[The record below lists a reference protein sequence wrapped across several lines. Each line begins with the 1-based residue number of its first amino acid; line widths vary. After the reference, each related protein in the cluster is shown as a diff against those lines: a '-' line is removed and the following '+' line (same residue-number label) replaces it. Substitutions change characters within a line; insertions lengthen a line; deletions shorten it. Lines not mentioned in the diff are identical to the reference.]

1 MECHVSTIGRF
12 LQAKEPLFDQA
23 LYQLEQ
29 LTGKKGVDV
38 KLAAEI
44 AQLAADRIKRLG
56 LTPDC
61 SGPELYEALIKR
73 VQEHDRHL
81 AGALGGKDPENIAEM
96 IPLIV
101 KAAQAAPLPKD
112 GWFLKEEVARDML
125 KKHPPLAVME
135 RLGYHLVSQLLE
147 KENVYELFLALRFAE
162 NADWLNQFDAF
173 YQDLRPGDFEPRQ
186 IRVVPFD
193 RAKWGD
199 IAVHFIQ
206 KKRHNITHSKEM
218 GAIAIMPLMEERM
231 PGVTLKILP
240 LLLHYYNEIRL
251 YSTYFKLMKGRRDFG
266 KIIATTLIADTPDL
280 PLVEHGRIH
289 WRVVQR
295 YFAKLKEPHPEIFEP
310 HVQPEDLHW
319 RRAEEVLFEIDP
331 ELEFWRGLDY
341 VAVLKGQ
348 DTVTFALMD
357 VSLSY
362 SNGLAYAERYIYH
375 FRESL
380 WNEVFARYLGEPVLQ
395 EQLLAKLDSDM
406 IKPEL
411 LGSSASQPLRRQ
423 AAKPKSQK
431 AKKPGSRRA

>member
-1 MECHVSTIGRF
+1 VSTIGRF
-12 LQAKEPLFDQA
+12 LQAKEPMFEQA
-23 LYQLEQ
+23 LFQLEH
-29 LTGKKGVDV
+29 LTGKKGIDV

-44 AQLAADRIKRLG
+44 AQTAADRIKRLG
-56 LTPDC
+56 LPPDC
-61 SGPELYEALIKR
+61 SGPELYEALLKLVER
-73 VQEHDRHL
+73 HDHHL
-81 AGALGGKDPENIAEM
+81 AKALGGQDPENIAEM

-101 KAAQAAPLPKD
+101 KAAQSAPLPKD
-112 GWFLKEEVARDML
+112 GWFLKEEAARQLL
-125 KKHPPLAVME
+125 KNHPPLGIME

-147 KENVYELFLALRFAE
+147 REDIYELFLALRFAE
-162 NADWLNQFDAF
+162 EPDWLNEFDAQ
-173 YQDLRPGDFEPRQ
+173 YKTLKPSDFEPRQ
-186 IRVVPFD
+186 IKIVPFE

-251 YSTYFKLMKGRRDFG
+251 YSTYFKLMRNKQNFG
-266 KIIATTLIADTPDL
+266 EIVAKTLIADTPDIAL
-280 PLVEHGRIH
+280 TQHGHIH

-295 YFAKLKEPHPEIFEP
+295 YFAKLKDPHPEIFEP

-319 RRAEEVLFEIDP
+319 RRAEEVLYEIDP
-331 ELEFWRGLDY
+331 ELEFWRGLDF

-362 SNGLAYAERYIYH
+362 SNGLSYEDRYLYH

-380 WNEVFARYLGEPVLQ
+380 WNEVFVQYLGQKVLEQ
-395 EQLLAKLDSDM
+395 QLLEKLDSDL
-406 IKPEL
+406 IKPETL
-411 LGSSASQPLRRQ
+411 VHG
-423 AAKPKSQK
+423 
-431 AKKPGSRRA
+431 

>member
-1 MECHVSTIGRF
+1 MSTLGRF
-12 LQAKEPLFDQA
+12 LQAKEPMFDQA
-23 LYQLEQ
+23 LFQLEQ

-44 AQLAADRIKRLG
+44 AQTAAKSIKKLG
-56 LTPDC
+56 LDPAC
-61 SGPELYEALIKR
+61 SGPELYDALLQLVEK
-73 VQEHDRHL
+73 HDHHL
-81 AGALGGKDPENIAEM
+81 AAALGGKDPEDIAEM

-112 GWFLKEEVARDML
+112 GWFLKEEVARQML
-125 KKHPPLAVME
+125 KSHPPLGVME

-147 KENVYELFLALRFAE
+147 REDIYELFLALRFAE
-162 NADWLNQFDAF
+162 DAEWLNTFDG
-173 YQDLRPGDFEPRQ
+173 YYRKLKPGDFEPRQ
-186 IRVVPFD
+186 IKVVPFE

-251 YSTYFKLMKGRRDFG
+251 YSTFFKLMKGKRNFG
-266 KIIATTLIADTPDL
+266 EIIATTLIADTPGVA
-280 PLVEHGRIH
+280 LVEHGHIH
-289 WRVVQR
+289 WRVIQR

-319 RRAEEVLFEIDP
+319 RRAEEVLYEIDP
-331 ELEFWRGLDY
+331 ELEFWRGLDF

-362 SNGLAYAERYIYH
+362 SNGLSYKDRYLYH

-380 WNEVFARYLGEPVLQ
+380 WNEVFARYLGEPVL
-395 EQLLAKLDSDM
+395 EAQLLQKLDSDL
-406 IKPEL
+406 IKPEKL
-411 LGSSASQPLRRQ
+411 VHG
-423 AAKPKSQK
+423 
-431 AKKPGSRRA
+431 